1 MKKIQ
6 ALLLLIALFIAL
18 PLVGF
23 AQAQEGKITYKYT
36 IFWNKIYSKLE
47 FLSQAERDRAVLTWG
62 NEDGYTTKMKLLF
75 NPTESIYT
83 YSEETSEEE
92 TYSWRKDDYLIYR
105 NYEEKKIKELQEML
119 GKTYLIED
127 ELNPYK
133 WRVMNELKEIQGHL
147 CMKAITED
155 TVKKQTISAWFA
167 ADIPVPVG
175 PERLYG
181 LPGVILGVEINDG
194 DVIIEASDIQFK
206 SVAEELKL
214 PRKLKG
220 KEIDLIKYQELIA
233 EHIKNSVATQNN
245 PFWSMR
251 F

>member
-1 MKKIQ
+1 MKKIH
-6 ALLLLIALFIAL
+6 ALLFIAL
-18 PLVGF
+18 FLTFPLVGF
-23 AQAQEGKITYKYT
+23 TQAQEGKITYKYT
-36 IFWNKIYSKLE
+36 IYWNKIYSKLE

-75 NPTESIYT
+75 TPTESIYT
-83 YSEETSEEE
+83 YAEETNDEE

-127 ELNPYK
+127 DLKPYK

-155 TVKKQTISAWFA
+155 TVKKQMIAAWFA

-194 DVIIEASDIQFK
+194 DVVIEASDIQLK
-206 SVAEELKL
+206 DVAEELKL

-233 EHIKNSVATQNN
+233 EHIKNSMATQNN

>member
-6 ALLLLIALFIAL
+6 ILLFCTLFLAI
-18 PLVGF
+18 PF
-23 AQAQEGKITYKYT
+23 ISFSQAQEGKITYKYT
-36 IFWNKIYSKLE
+36 IFWTKIYSKLE

-62 NEDGYTTKMKLLF
+62 NEDGYTTKMQLWF

-83 YSEETSEEE
+83 YSDEADEES

-147 CMKAITED
+147 CMKAVTED
-155 TVKKQTISAWFA
+155 TVKKQTIEAWFA
-167 ADIPVPVG
+167 ADIPVSVG

-181 LPGVILGVEINDG
+181 LPGAILGVEINGG
-194 DVIIEASDIQFK
+194 DVIIEASKIEFRN
-206 SVAEELKL
+206 VADELKL
-214 PRKLKG
+214 PRKMKG
-220 KEIDLIKYQELIA
+220 REIDVNQYHDLIT
-233 EHIKNSVATQNN
+233 EHIKNSMITQRD
-245 PFWSMR
+245 PYWSMR